1 MKSKHSQIYVSLTLS
16 VVCTVGSIY
25 TRITSVKGKGAAKR
39 AQAEVVCDDDDTA
52 GEPELA
58 SPLRRPASEHPLDC
72 LGGPCCRGCGR
83 CTPDGSVATGAYTV
97 PAVVV
102 VPGASPPAGCA
113 AAAAYSGG
121 GTQMPPTT
129 MNCGMGGAG
138 AALVPALWTVAVAFG
153 RLVCR
158 RYF

>member
-1 MKSKHSQIYVSLTLS
+1 V
-16 VVCTVGSIY
+16 
-25 TRITSVKGKGAAKR
+25 AARR
-39 AQAEVVCDDDDTA
+39 ADQAEVVCDDDDTA

-58 SPLRRPASEHPLDC
+58 SPLRRPSEHPLDC
-72 LGGPCCRGCGR
+72 LGGPCGAR

-102 VPGASPPAGCA
+102 VVIPDASPPAGCA
-113 AAAAYSGG
+113 DAAAAYSGG

-129 MNCGMGGAG
+129 MNCGTGS
-138 AALVPALWTVAVAFG
+138 AAPALALKPVLWTVAVAFG
-153 RLVCR
+153 RLVCS

>member
-1 MKSKHSQIYVSLTLS
+1 M
-16 VVCTVGSIY
+16 
-25 TRITSVKGKGAAKR
+25 AARR
-39 AQAEVVCDDDDTA
+39 ADQAEVVCDDDDTA

-58 SPLRRPASEHPLDC
+58 SPLRRPSEHPLDC
-72 LGGPCCRGCGR
+72 LGGPCRGR

-97 PAVVV
+97 PAAVVVV

-121 GTQMPPTT
+121 GGTQMPPTT
-129 MNCGMGGAG
+129 MNCGTGGAG
-138 AALVPALWTVAVAFG
+138 AVLVPVLWTVAAAFG
-153 RLVCR
+153 RLVCS